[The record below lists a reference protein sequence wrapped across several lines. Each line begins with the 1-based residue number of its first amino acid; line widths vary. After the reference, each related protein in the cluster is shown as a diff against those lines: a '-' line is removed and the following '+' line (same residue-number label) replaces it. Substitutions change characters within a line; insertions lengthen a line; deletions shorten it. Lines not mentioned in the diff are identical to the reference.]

1 MIPLPPDFKEFLQAL
16 NHSGVEYLLVG
27 GYAVAYHGYPRTTAG
42 IDIWIR
48 VAQESALRT
57 MEALRKF
64 GFGASDASE
73 QMFLIAGR
81 VVRMGVPP
89 LRIELLTSISG
100 VEFDPCYARRIKAS
114 IDGITVTVICKEDL
128 LANKR
133 ATGRAKDTADVE
145 QLQ

>member
-16 NHSGVEYLLVG
+16 NHSAVEYLLVG
-27 GYAVAYHGYPRTTAG
+27 GYAVAYHGYPRTTAD

-48 VAQESALRT
+48 VARENALRT

-114 IDGITVTVICKEDL
+114 IDGISVTVISKEDL

-133 ATGRAKDTADVE
+133 STGRAKDAADVE